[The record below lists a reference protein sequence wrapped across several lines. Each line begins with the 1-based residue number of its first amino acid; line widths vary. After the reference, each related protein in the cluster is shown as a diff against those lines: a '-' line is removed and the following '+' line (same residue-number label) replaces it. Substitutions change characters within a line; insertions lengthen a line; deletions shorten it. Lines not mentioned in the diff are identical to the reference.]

1 MVFFASPC
9 QTHLQKRCMARIVP
23 CLTQYTHMPRS
34 YSEYSIEIKHR
45 SILRH
50 NGSHHRGHC
59 SLPSPRLLLATPSSS
74 SPDNN
79 STAPL
84 VAVEG
89 DIVEIH
95 WTCMNQNGEELE
107 NSRLSADE
115 PTTFEVGAGDIVGNR
130 LFEAFDDAVRGLAVG
145 EIASIRAQGGEWQP
159 ELLFRVPAGHEEVTR
174 LQGRYK
180 NMGGLKEGLVVELS
194 NGGMAVVIDL
204 NDNELVLDA
213 NNMLAGKELTFDIE
227 LVSLEKKEK

>member
-1 MVFFASPC
+1 
-9 QTHLQKRCMARIVP
+9 
-23 CLTQYTHMPRS
+23 
-34 YSEYSIEIKHR
+34 
-45 SILRH
+45 
-50 NGSHHRGHC
+50 
-59 SLPSPRLLLATPSSS
+59 
-74 SPDNN
+74 
-79 STAPL
+79 
-84 VAVEG
+84 
-89 DIVEIH
+89 
-95 WTCMNQNGEELE
+95 MNQDGEELE
-107 NSRLSADE
+107 NSRVSADE

-145 EIASIRAQGGEWQP
+145 EIASICAQGGEWQP

>member
-9 QTHLQKRCMARIVP
+9 QIHLQQRCMARIAPSRVQ
-23 CLTQYTHMPRS
+23 CTYRTRF
-34 YSEYSIEIKHR
+34 YSDHSIK
-45 SILRH
+45 LK
-50 NGSHHRGHC
+50 HC
-59 SLPSPRLLLATPSSS
+59 SLPRRNDSHHCAQRSPPSPRLLLATPSSS
-74 SPDNN
+74 SSDIS
-79 STAPL
+79 STAPI

-95 WTCMNQNGEELE
+95 WTCTNQDGEELE

-115 PTTFEVGAGDIVGNR
+115 PTSFEVGAGDIVGNR
-130 LFEAFDDAVRGLAVG
+130 LFEAFDDAIRGLAVG
-145 EIASIRAQGGEWQP
+145 EIARIHAQGGEWQP
-159 ELLFRVPAGHEEVTR
+159 ELLFRVPAGHEEVAR

-194 NGGMAVVIDL
+194 NQGMAVVIDL
-204 NDNELVLDA
+204 NEEELVLDA
-213 NNMLAGKELTFDIE
+213 NNMLAGKELTFDVE